1 MKKSLSILFFL
12 SILSLS
18 QIAFSQN
25 AINYEKS
32 DLFIHVNI
40 PSLAYHPNN
49 AYDCNII
56 QSYGLGIEYKFKN
69 RLALSFNFT
78 RNIQDFDYNVLNKN
92 ITYNSFVYK
101 PSLRYYLDS
110 NSKVYVD
117 LGAVVNSCNDK
128 IMENNVINEEKFVQ
142 NAITTGIGY
151 KVYFLKNKR
160 ITAVKIHI
168 KPPFPKKVILGTRKS
183 IKGHSKTFLI
193 IRISSLRSL
202 RYFKSTSANSL

>member
-160 ITAVKIHI
+160 LGMDFFISTKIFI
-168 KPPFPKKVILGTRKS
+168 WENGRDDNYFRGTFIYDPF
-183 IKGHSKTFLI
+183 
-193 IRISSLRSL
+193 
-202 RYFKSTSANSL
+202 YFNGSVFYRF